1 MSSKPPFEWHVP
13 DLNPHVVAREP
24 ARAFAMYEREAAE
37 RAGLLYRLGYDRAS
51 AKARLRGNARWD
63 WELHEPPR
71 GLLKRLD
78 EICDRVY
85 ARRGGVIV

>member
-1 MSSKPPFEWHVP
+1 MSDGPFEWHRP
-13 DLNPHVVAREP
+13 DMPADVVGREP
-24 ARAFAMYEREAAE
+24 ARAAAMYEREAEE

-63 WELHEPPR
+63 WELHAIPR

-85 ARRGGVIV
+85 ARRAALPL